1 MWLSGKILLDGGG
14 NRKTENGC
22 TLKCSPPLIEKLANG
37 FRTKLLLK
45 QMLSSLHLRL
55 GLVEWTEW
63 STLSLDRFRLFF
75 LFLSY
80 GCSFPVHF
88 SFFFFLSFLFF
99 SIFLNFFLLVVTS
112 WRLTFFS
119 LLQPYL
125 YSIQINHIEWSILLH
140 LLEMPAGWKLTLMEM
155 TFFFFFSSL
164 FKLSPML
171 IWPSWTN
178 KLFF

>member
-112 WRLTFFS
+112 WRLTSVFLFAPAVLVEYTNKSYWMVNIVAPTGNACRLKIDLNGNDFF
-119 LLQPYL
+119 L
-125 YSIQINHIEWSILLH
+125 
-140 LLEMPAGWKLTLMEM
+140 
-155 TFFFFFSSL
+155 FFFFS
-164 FKLSPML
+164 F
-171 IWPSWTN
+171 
-178 KLFF
+178 